1 MKKGVLVKYK
11 RFILSTGI
19 IALALGIWSF
29 SDDLFQISK
38 NLEVFASLYKE
49 VNINYVDDINS
60 AKFLKTGA
68 DAMLDGLDPY
78 TEFVPESEI
87 EDYKL
92 HYVSTQYGGI
102 GASIFSRNNKVY
114 ISGVFEGFP
123 AQKADVRPGDQV
135 MKINDI
141 VLDGKNS
148 DQVSQLLKGSKGA
161 TVKLLTKRDDA
172 QPVEK
177 QLVRDEIKQPNVSYY
192 GMVDG
197 NMGYIKLD
205 RFLENSAQEVTDAL
219 IAVKKNN
226 PNGIILDLRS
236 NGGGILQEA
245 VKIVNLFVQRDIEVV
260 SQKGKVKEKN
270 YTYKTQSAPLAADI
284 PLVVLVNSRSAS
296 ASEIVAGSLQDLDR
310 GIIIGQ
316 RSYGKGLVQQTF
328 PLPYNSLVKITIAKY
343 YVPSGRCIQEIDYT
357 HRKDD
362 GTLTKVADSLMHE
375 FKTKNGRSVY
385 DGSGIYPDI
394 FVKPETYANV
404 TQALIGKLLLFDY
417 ATKYRASH
425 TKVTDAHTFTLSDTE
440 YDDFVKYL
448 ADKNYTYNT
457 TTEKVLT
464 ALKGEATKE
473 KQFDQIQTEYD
484 VLKNKLASSKKNDLQ
499 LHKAEIKQALE
510 NEIISRYYYD
520 KGRYEAN
527 FKYDKELAQAVKTM
541 QDKNQLA
548 AVLKGDGAYKVIGKP
563 VLAAVV
569 DKDKKADK
577 EQ

>member
-1 MKKGVLVKYK
+1 MKKGVIVKYK
-11 RFILSTGI
+11 RFILSAGI
-19 IALALGIWSF
+19 IALSLGIWSF

-102 GASIFSRNNKVY
+102 GASVFSRNNKVY
-114 ISGVFEGFP
+114 VSSVFEGFP
-123 AQKADVRPGDQV
+123 AQKADIRPGDQV
-135 MKINDI
+135 VKINDI

-161 TVKLLTKRDDA
+161 VVKLLVKRDNEDK
-172 QPVEK
+172 PVEK
-177 QLVRDEIKQPNVSYY
+177 DLARDEIKQPNVSYY

-260 SQKGKVKEKN
+260 SQKGKVRDKN
-270 YTYKTQSAPLAADI
+270 YTYKTATTPLAPDL
-284 PLVVLVNSRSAS
+284 PLVVLVNPRSAS
-296 ASEIVAGSLQDLDR
+296 ASEIVAGALQDLDR
-310 GIIIGQ
+310 AIIIGQ

-362 GTLTKVADSLMHE
+362 GTVVKVADSLMHE

-385 DGSGIYPDI
+385 DGSGIYPDV
-394 FVKPETYANV
+394 FVKPEIFANI
-404 TQALIGKLLLFDY
+404 TQTLVGKLFIFDY
-417 ATKYRASH
+417 ATKYRLAH
-425 TKVTDAHTFTLSDTE
+425 TKIADARTFALTDAE

-457 TTEKVLT
+457 TSEKVLT
-464 ALKGEATKE
+464 ALKTEATKE
-473 KQFDQIQTEYD
+473 KQFDQIQAEYD
-484 VLKNKLASSKKNDLQ
+484 ALKTKMLNSKKNDLQ
-499 LHKAEIKQALE
+499 VHKAEIKQAVE
-510 NEIISRYYYD
+510 NEIVGRYYFD
-520 KGRYEAN
+520 KGR
-527 FKYDKELAQAVKTM
+527 
-541 QDKNQLA
+541 
-548 AVLKGDGAYKVIGKP
+548 
-563 VLAAVV
+563 
-569 DKDKKADK
+569 
-577 EQ
+577 